1 MRVAIWNANFHLTG
15 LGLGKLLQDL
25 KAAPV
30 IVLLGLFVVL
40 LSSLITISTGTSI
53 LIKWYHS
60 TLGRKRAL
68 AKSLNRLSAGVSI
81 GYFQNILGPAAF
93 ERTVN
98 SLFEHVFVNP
108 LFYVQA
114 ISKERTVVSFSV
126 TTRRRWFNPALKLGP
141 YSLTGEV
148 VSVRLGKTRF
158 AEMDS
163 FAKPKEIG
171 CSVGRRRFEYHEEF
185 YFGNPGNYQEFVLS
199 VNDAGFRH
207 HPFISSL
214 APLSLDDPAVESFRR
229 EAVINT
235 YTITAPL
242 VSANDLKGISRGPS
256 YDQVRVLD
264 GYAGVSKGELR
275 RLKRLFLTTSPYQYF
290 TSRKPRM
297 DWSLVVRRR
306 SN

>member
-1 MRVAIWNANFHLTG
+1 
-15 LGLGKLLQDL
+15 LLHDL
-25 KAAPV
+25 RAAPV

-68 AKSLNRLSAGVSI
+68 AKSLGRLYAGVSI

-93 ERTVN
+93 ERRAD
-98 SLFEHVFVNP
+98 SFLEYVFVNP

-126 TTRRRWFNPALKLGP
+126 TTRKGWFNPTLTLGP

-158 AEMDS
+158 AEIDS

-171 CSVGRRRFEYHEEF
+171 CSVGARRFEYHEEF
-185 YFGNPGNYQEFVLS
+185 YFGNPGKYQEFVFS

-214 APLSLDDPAVESFRR
+214 APLSLGDPAVESFRR

-235 YTITAPL
+235 YTIIAPL

-264 GYAGVSKGELR
+264 GYAGVSEREVRRLR
-275 RLKRLFLTTSPYQYF
+275 RLFRTASPYQYF
-290 TSRKPRM
+290 TTRKPRI
-297 DWSLVVRRR
+297 DGRW
-306 SN
+306 